1 MYLEDYEE
9 FYGNFCAVELVNR
22 ATYRITALGGIPFNA
37 NLEYTGTLKSA
48 IPHGYDI
55 AKITT
60 PNGEVV
66 YNRTKSLV
74 VELLWIGL

>member
-1 MYLEDYEE
+1 MYFWNYHDA
-9 FYGNFCAVELVNR
+9 YGDMCTVELVNR

-66 YNRTKSLV
+66 YNRSDSLV
-74 VELLWIGL
+74 VELL